1 MKRLLKIS
9 SIFSVI
15 LSLIILFY
23 IFYKAQIVNHGLKID
38 YYLKYYVV
46 SIILL
51 FISLLTFFLTDKV
64 KTHVFL
70 LISFIAFILY
80 VTEFAFVT
88 QNYFSEKNRNRINIL
103 KHKNGTGESFDT
115 RIWQDVYR
123 DLKKKILHYFLKL
136 DLIAYRKIII

>member
-1 MKRLLKIS
+1 MNAFRKIQFKLIQRLLEINEFL
-9 SIFSVI
+9 IFEKRTNKV
-15 LSLIILFY
+15 
-23 IFYKAQIVNHGLKID
+23 LKTI
-38 YYLKYYVV
+38 
-46 SIILL
+46 
-51 FISLLTFFLTDKV
+51 LTDKV